1 MAKKVI
7 EEKQEVA
14 EEIQE
19 VSKPIE
25 EKKIE
30 KKGKTYKVKTGLG
43 FENGKRSFF
52 EDGRNILLI
61 EGQTV
66 SEEDYNI
73 FNDRA
78 KELFFE

>member
-1 MAKKVI
+1 MAKKH
-7 EEKQEVA
+7 EEKQEGA
-14 EEIQE
+14 E
-19 VSKPIE
+19 PIE

-30 KKGKTYKVKTGLG
+30 KKAKVHRVKTGLG

-61 EGQTV
+61 EGEAV

-73 FNDRA
+73 FNERA

>member
-1 MAKKVI
+1 MAKKY
-7 EEKQEVA
+7 EEKQEGL
-14 EEIQE
+14 E
-19 VSKPIE
+19 PIE

-30 KKGKTYKVKTGLG
+30 KKEKVYRVKTGLG

-52 EDGRNILLI
+52 EDGRNILLV
-61 EGQTV
+61 EGGIV

>member
-1 MAKKVI
+1 MAKKN
-7 EEKQEVA
+7 EEKQEGT
-14 EEIQE
+14 E
-19 VSKPIE
+19 PIE

-30 KKGKTYKVKTGLG
+30 KKAKAYRVKTGLG

-61 EGQTV
+61 EGETV

-73 FNDRA
+73 FNERA

>member
-1 MAKKVI
+1 MAKKY
-7 EEKQEVA
+7 EEKQEST
-14 EEIQE
+14 E
-19 VSKPIE
+19 PIE

-30 KKGKTYKVKTGLG
+30 ETAKVYKVKTGLG

-52 EDGRNILLI
+52 EDGRNILLV
-61 EGQTV
+61 EGGIV

>member
-1 MAKKVI
+1 MAKKH
-7 EEKQEVA
+7 EEKQEGT
-14 EEIQE
+14 E
-19 VSKPIE
+19 PIE

-30 KKGKTYKVKTGLG
+30 EKGKTYRVKTGLG

-61 EGQTV
+61 EGEAV

-73 FNDRA
+73 FNERA